1 MQKSIKTFVALAV
14 AAVIGS
20 AKASD
25 FNYNFIEGGYS
36 NLDAKS
42 GGISADLNGV
52 DVRGSYQIHPNI
64 FLRGGFGV
72 YDGDV
77 EAFGFD
83 GDVEMDSWQIG
94 AGYILPINR
103 KTDVFFAID
112 HEERDIKL
120 KSPFNFS
127 DDVAVNSIEAGLR
140 FKPITTIELFASL
153 GHFDAEGGDN
163 DLGFKLGGIAE
174 LSDKVGLGVSYEES
188 FDLDTSRVF
197 VRVAF

>member
-1 MQKSIKTFVALAV
+1 MKKSTQALVALAIATTV
-14 AAVIGS
+14 GS
-20 AKASD
+20 VQASD
-25 FNYNFIEGGYS
+25 FNYNFVEGSYS
-36 NLDAKS
+36 NLDAKT
-42 GGISADLNGV
+42 GGISADANGF
-52 DVRGSYQIHPNI
+52 DVRGSYLIQPNI
-64 FLRGGFGV
+64 FLRGGFGIF
-72 YDGDV
+72 DGDV
-77 EAFGFD
+77 DAFGFD
-83 GDVEMDSWQIG
+83 GDIEMDSWQIG

-120 KSPFNFS
+120 KSPFNFK

-140 FKPITTIELFASL
+140 FKPITTVELFASL

-174 LSDKVGLGVSYEES
+174 LSSKVGLGISYEES